1 MKLSRRF
8 EEQGTTLV
16 IDGAFIKIK
25 ACSLNYP

>member
-8 EEQGTTLV
+8 GEQGMTLI

-25 ACSLNYP
+25 TCSLNYP